1 MKTQT
6 KKTIWTYIIAIL
18 IPLAVGGLSALFTM
32 GNMDFYDTIQKPPL
46 APPGVLFPIAWG
58 ILYILMGISSAIIWL
73 NREKDMINADRGI
86 YVYATS
92 LVFNFF
98 WSILFFNLRW
108 FLFSF
113 IWLIALLGL
122 IIATIYFYKKISPV
136 SAYLQIPYAV
146 WVIFAGYLNIAIYLL
161 N

>member
-6 KKTIWTYIIAIL
+6 KKTIWTYIIAIA
-18 IPLAVGGLSALFTM
+18 IPLVVGGLSALFTM

-46 APPGVLFPIAWG
+46 APPGILFPIAWG
-58 ILYILMGISSAIIWL
+58 ILYVLMGISSAIVWL
-73 NREKDMINADRGI
+73 NREKDVISADRGI

-98 WSILFFNLRW
+98 WSIFFFNFKW
-108 FLFSF
+108 FLLSF

-122 IIATIYFYKKISPV
+122 IIATIYFYKKISPL

-146 WVIFAGYLNIAIYLL
+146 WVTFAGYLNLAIYLL